1 MKEILRTT
9 IRLYAEKPADREA
22 LRLLRQVREKQ
33 HLRYADAIVAAVNAH
48 YGQARQV
55 CFNGQQREEIRG
67 IVREEMAASL
77 FRCAE
82 QTTAE
87 TLEDANAGRDRPR
100 QSAGHDGQ
108 LMRKRTKYLSADAR
122 RDLDSI
128 RRHQMRTSGHEHP
141 TGGKLAGVQ
150 RRSALVSVQR
160 RSL

>member
-22 LRLLRQVREKQ
+22 LRLLRQVREEQ

-55 CFNGQQREEIRG
+55 CFNGHQREEIRG

-82 QTTAE
+82 QTPAE
-87 TLEDANAGRDRPR
+87 TLEDANAPDE
-100 QSAGHDGQ
+100 
-108 LMRKRTKYLSADAR
+108 T
-122 RDLDSI
+122 DLDNLLDMMGS
-128 RRHQMRTSGHEHP
+128 
-141 TGGKLAGVQ
+141 
-150 RRSALVSVQR
+150 
-160 RSL
+160 

>member
-87 TLEDANAGRDRPR
+87 TLEDANAPDE
-100 QSAGHDGQ
+100 
-108 LMRKRTKYLSADAR
+108 T
-122 RDLDSI
+122 DLDNLLDMMGS
-128 RRHQMRTSGHEHP
+128 
-141 TGGKLAGVQ
+141 
-150 RRSALVSVQR
+150 
-160 RSL
+160 